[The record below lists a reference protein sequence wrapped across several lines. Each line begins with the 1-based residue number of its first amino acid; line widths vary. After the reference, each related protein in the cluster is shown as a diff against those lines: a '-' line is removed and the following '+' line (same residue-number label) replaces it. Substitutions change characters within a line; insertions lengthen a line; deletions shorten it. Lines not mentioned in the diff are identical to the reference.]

1 VVWVSETWDIHTS
14 GVSTVEA
21 IYTLFFQLIFRLMWR
36 DRHTAFV
43 LLKMKSN
50 IENFLSFQVPDLLAI
65 NSSYYVKENCSG
77 TCDSLHE
84 AERERILSTSNE
96 DEFSTKC
103 YSLWEKVF
111 GNTWSRHIC
120 GDWVRECF
128 ASRSSLGKRSHSIFG
143 LCIMIA
149 LLRIL
154 VIFWEQIQRS
164 GLLATHDSCVCNFCR
179 NYEWMAHR
187 MWTGM
192 VYILEIAGDVLQ

>member
-1 VVWVSETWDIHTS
+1 MMFLVPK
-14 GVSTVEA
+14 
-21 IYTLFFQLIFRLMWR
+21 LRLIWKSMRIGEISDGTKSR
-36 DRHTAFV
+36 
-43 LLKMKSN
+43 LLKRGC
-50 IENFLSFQVPDLLAI
+50 LSA
-65 NSSYYVKENCSG
+65 
-77 TCDSLHE
+77 HE
-84 AERERILSTSNE
+84 RHHWTVVSKKRLSDYIKPGYLMGKIRRLGARVHSWVYNRH
-96 DEFSTKC
+96 
-103 YSLWEKVF
+103 

-179 NYEWMAHR
+179 NCEWMAHR

-192 VYILEIAGDVLQ
+192 VYVLEIAGDILQ